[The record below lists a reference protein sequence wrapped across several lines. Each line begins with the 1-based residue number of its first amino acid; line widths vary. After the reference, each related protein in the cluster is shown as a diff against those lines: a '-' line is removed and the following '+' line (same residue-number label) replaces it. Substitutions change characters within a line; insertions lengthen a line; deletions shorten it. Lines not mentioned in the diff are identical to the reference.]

1 MPSDESADEATF
13 TDCVASGTELQ
24 SESDTPA
31 GRRRQLSVSEMVRRA
46 ETRKQ
51 KRSAPDRSSK
61 SPRDHAPPAAKRP
74 LTGPAEPA
82 GPPGVELSAG
92 ALAAIQ
98 QLVEN
103 GQSAVISAFELKFE
117 RMERRLNV
125 LESELMDKELEVQ
138 KINEQLMLQTQANA
152 ELRAQVESIDLNR
165 RLSSLILTCDDFA
178 QRSQNENIEEKVTL
192 VLNERIPALNLT
204 VTEIHVAH
212 RLQRDDKVI
221 VKFSKRSTR
230 DRIYDARFGLT
241 SYSAGAA
248 VVRLGAGGAA
258 DTRGRRRLAPL
269 FITESLTAH
278 NQRIYNQ
285 LLQVRKSSGGIM
297 IASVFSRRGLVF
309 CRTFRNGPNIRVPDE
324 AALRRIIGEAA
335 PAPYPPSSGA
345 RARAADASPGGRAG
359 RPGAPAP
366 SARGGDGVPRSV
378 SSPPGGESVAPAAA
392 AVAASLRTHVSSQPA
407 AVVQGEAGGAGSSGG
422 AALGPPV
429 STAAQRA
436 SLAWATPASGGP
448 SSAAAT
454 VAPSAEAAGAH
465 SAAVDAASLAAATG
479 TTSADVAVAPPA
491 SGAVTPSA
499 AAARSTGAPPSEMS
513 RPPGD
518 ASRW

>member
-1 MPSDESADEATF
+1 
-13 TDCVASGTELQ
+13 
-24 SESDTPA
+24 
-31 GRRRQLSVSEMVRRA
+31 MVRRA

-61 SPRDHAPPAAKRP
+61 SPRDPAPPAAKRP

-125 LESELMDKELEVQ
+125 LESELMDRELEVQ
-138 KINEQLMLQTQANA
+138 KINEQLRLQTQANV

-221 VKFSKRSTR
+221 VKFTKRSTR

-241 SYSAGAA
+241 SYSAGAT
-248 VVRLGAGGAA
+248 VVRLGAGGSA
-258 DTRGRRRLAPL
+258 DTRG
-269 FITESLTAH
+269 
-278 NQRIYNQ
+278 
-285 LLQVRKSSGGIM
+285 
-297 IASVFSRRGLVF
+297 
-309 CRTFRNGPNIRVPDE
+309 
-324 AALRRIIGEAA
+324 
-335 PAPYPPSSGA
+335 
-345 RARAADASPGGRAG
+345 GR
-359 RPGAPAP
+359 RPGAPIHHGIAHRTQP
-366 SARGGDGVPRSV
+366 TNLQPASSGTEIERWYQDSIGLQPPRSCLLPHV
-378 SSPPGGESVAPAAA
+378 QERTEHPSTGRGCPAADH
-392 AVAASLRTHVSSQPA
+392 R
-407 AVVQGEAGGAGSSGG
+407 
-422 AALGPPV
+422 
-429 STAAQRA
+429 
-436 SLAWATPASGGP
+436 
-448 SSAAAT
+448 
-454 VAPSAEAAGAH
+454 
-465 SAAVDAASLAAATG
+465 
-479 TTSADVAVAPPA
+479 
-491 SGAVTPSA
+491 
-499 AAARSTGAPPSEMS
+499 
-513 RPPGD
+513 
-518 ASRW
+518 